1 MSNNEEQKERNEE
14 DMISF
19 SLRLELMAAIV
30 GVVAEALDVWANLE
44 AIEEE
49 KIEAAEEKRQAEAEL
64 NDRLEQMQAEIDEL
78 TEELAQLKQNES
90 DCK

>member
-49 KIEAAEEKRQAEAEL
+49 KIEAEEKRQAEAEL

-78 TEELAQLKQNES
+78 TEELAQIKQNES